1 MGIIPGE
8 ASAEDQAKLLEDAK
22 GRKPRVGDAAYIN
35 IRGKIVSMSNAM
47 AQIELSELHE
57 AGVILDP
64 IFMWIPSQAISFN
77 QLADVPRA

>member
-8 ASAEDQAKLLEDAK
+8 ASEADRLKLEEEAKT
-22 GRKPRVGDAAYIN
+22 RKPRVGDAAYIN

-77 QLADVPRA
+77 QLADQPRA

>member
-8 ASAEDQAKLLEDAK
+8 QSEGDRLKLEEEAKN
-22 GRKPRVGDAAYIN
+22 RKPRVGDLAYIN

-77 QLADVPRA
+77 QLADPARA